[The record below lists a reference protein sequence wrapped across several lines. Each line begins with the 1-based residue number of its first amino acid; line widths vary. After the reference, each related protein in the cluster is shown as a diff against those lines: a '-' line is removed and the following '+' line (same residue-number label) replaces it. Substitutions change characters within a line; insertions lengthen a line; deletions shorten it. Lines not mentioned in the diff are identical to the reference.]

1 MIGEVKYARFLE
13 DGTTQEEIG
22 FDDFLKLYVNHRPVY
37 GVGKQQIQEAFEVLA
52 EKLGRRGGG
61 ARGDTPAVGWAALQG
76 LLQENGE
83 QMSKDELESCLQS
96 LLGDAIED
104 IGGSMGPQTFSNDVL
119 GFEDYD
125 E

>member
-1 MIGEVKYARFLE
+1 
-13 DGTTQEEIG
+13 
-22 FDDFLKLYVNHRPVY
+22 
-37 GVGKQQIQEAFEVLA
+37 
-52 EKLGRRGGG
+52 
-61 ARGDTPAVGWAALQG
+61 
-76 LLQENGE
+76 
-83 QMSKDELESCLQS
+83 MSKDELESCLQS